1 MSLFPDGQPKTWNRS
16 FSRRDNFTGC
26 GFKRNGLHVCLF
38 SFELSVFFL
47 LALSQPEGSASS
59 VAWEF
64 WLSKV
69 KVDGEKKAGFKA
81 IKLPQNAE
89 NFARGRGFCYT
100 YFISFFFWYFEIRS
114 HVALVSF
121 RTLCLEDDLELLTLP
136 PHPHP
141 TKFWDCRGMPVCYF
155 VISL

>member
-1 MSLFPDGQPKTWNRS
+1 M
-16 FSRRDNFTGC
+16 
-26 GFKRNGLHVCLF
+26 
-38 SFELSVFFL
+38 
-47 LALSQPEGSASS
+47 
-59 VAWEF
+59 
-64 WLSKV
+64 
-69 KVDGEKKAGFKA
+69 DGEKKAGFKA

-136 PHPHP
+136 PPPPPHQVL
-141 TKFWDCRGMPVCYF
+141 GLQGHASVLLCY
-155 VISL
+155 IPLS